1 VRGARIAAAVGAA
14 AVIALGCSACR
25 DNLMGSPS
33 GDAPA
38 PSSVSS
44 TSSTSSSSSSSSSE
58 LSGIESTLNGI
69 ESDMNS
75 DGSP

>member
-1 VRGARIAAAVGAA
+1 MRGARVAAAVGAA
-14 AVIALGCSACR
+14 ALIALGCSACR
-25 DNLMGSPS
+25 DNLVGSPS
-33 GDAPA
+33 ENAPA
-38 PSSVSS
+38 
-44 TSSTSSSSSSSSSE
+44 SSE

>member
-1 VRGARIAAAVGAA
+1 MRGARVAAAVGAA
-14 AVIALGCSACR
+14 ALITLGCSACR
-25 DNLMGSPS
+25 DNLMGSP
-33 GDAPA
+33 A
-38 PSSVSS
+38 PSTSPVSP
-44 TSSTSSSSSSSSSE
+44 SSE

>member
-1 VRGARIAAAVGAA
+1 MRGARVAAAVGAA
-14 AVIALGCSACR
+14 AIIALGCSACR

-38 PSSVSS
+38 SS
-44 TSSTSSSSSSSSSE
+44 TSSAPSGASGSSE
-58 LSGIESTLNGI
+58 LSGIESTLDGI

>member
-1 VRGARIAAAVGAA
+1 VRGARVAAAVGAA

-25 DNLMGSPS
+25 DNLMGSPA
-33 GDAPA
+33 GDTPA
-38 PSSVSS
+38 PTSSV
-44 TSSTSSSSSSSSSE
+44 SSSSSE
-58 LSGIESTLNGI
+58 LGGIESTLNGI

>member
-33 GDAPA
+33 GDTPA
-38 PSSVSS
+38 SSSV
-44 TSSTSSSSSSSSSE
+44 SSSSSSSSSE

-69 ESDMNS
+69 ESDMDS

>member
-14 AVIALGCSACR
+14 ALIALGCSACR
-25 DNLMGSPS
+25 DNLMGSPDS
-33 GDAPA
+33 GSSPA
-38 PSSVSS
+38 
-44 TSSTSSSSSSSSSE
+44 SSE
-58 LSGIESTLNGI
+58 LSGIESTLNGV

>member
-1 VRGARIAAAVGAA
+1 MRGARIAAAVGAA

-44 TSSTSSSSSSSSSE
+44 SVSSSE

>member
-33 GDAPA
+33 GDAPT
-38 PSSVSS
+38 PSSV
-44 TSSTSSSSSSSSSE
+44 SSTSSSSSSSSSE

>member
-1 VRGARIAAAVGAA
+1 MRRAGIAVAAALV
-14 AVIALGCSACR
+14 VLGCAGCR
-25 DNLMGSPS
+25 DDLMGSP
-33 GDAPA
+33 P
-38 PSSVSS
+38 P
-44 TSSTSSSSSSSSSE
+44 TSSSPAE

>member
-1 VRGARIAAAVGAA
+1 MRGARVAAAVGAA
-14 AVIALGCSACR
+14 ALVALGCSGCR
-25 DNLMGSPS
+25 DDLMGSPDPS
-33 GDAPA
+33 T
-38 PSSVSS
+38 SSVSPS
-44 TSSTSSSSSSSSSE
+44 GE

>member
-1 VRGARIAAAVGAA
+1 MRGARVAAAVGAA
-14 AVIALGCSACR
+14 ALVALGCSACR
-25 DNLMGSPS
+25 DDLMGSPS
-33 GDAPA
+33 DSAPTS
-38 PSSVSS
+38 SSVSPS
-44 TSSTSSSSSSSSSE
+44 AE

>member
-1 VRGARIAAAVGAA
+1 MRGARVAAAVGAA

-33 GDAPA
+33 GDTPA
-38 PSSVSS
+38 P
-44 TSSTSSSSSSSSSE
+44 TSSSVSSSSE
-58 LSGIESTLNGI
+58 LGGIESTLDGI

>member
-14 AVIALGCSACR
+14 ALIALGCSACR
-25 DNLMGSPS
+25 DNLMGSPES
-33 GDAPA
+33 GGTPAAPA
-38 PSSVSS
+38 SSAAPGSS
-44 TSSTSSSSSSSSSE
+44 GSSGSSE

>member
-1 VRGARIAAAVGAA
+1 MRGARVAAAVGAA
-14 AVIALGCSACR
+14 ALIALGCSACR
-25 DNLMGSPS
+25 DNLMGSP
-33 GDAPA
+33 GDSP
-38 PSSVSS
+38 
-44 TSSTSSSSSSSSSE
+44 TSSSVAPSAE

>member
-1 VRGARIAAAVGAA
+1 MRGARIAAAVGAA
-14 AVIALGCSACR
+14 ALVALGCSGCR

-33 GDAPA
+33 DSA
-38 PSSVSS
+38 PSSSVSPS
-44 TSSTSSSSSSSSSE
+44 GE

>member
-1 VRGARIAAAVGAA
+1 MRGARIAAAVGAA

-44 TSSTSSSSSSSSSE
+44 SSSSSE

-69 ESDMNS
+69 ESDMDS

>member
-1 VRGARIAAAVGAA
+1 MRGARVAAAVGAA
-14 AVIALGCSACR
+14 ALIALGCSACR

-33 GDAPA
+33 GSAPA
-38 PSSVSS
+38 PASV
-44 TSSTSSSSSSSSSE
+44 SSSE

>member
-1 VRGARIAAAVGAA
+1 MRGARVAAAVGAA
-14 AVIALGCSACR
+14 ALIALGCSACR
-25 DNLMGSPS
+25 DNLMGSP
-33 GDAPA
+33 GE
-38 PSSVSS
+38 SSP
-44 TSSTSSSSSSSSSE
+44 SSSSAD

>member
-1 VRGARIAAAVGAA
+1 VRGARVAAAVGAA
-14 AVIALGCSACR
+14 ALVALGCSACR
-25 DNLMGSPS
+25 DDLMGSPS
-33 GDAPA
+33 DSAPA
-38 PSSVSS
+38 SSSVSS
-44 TSSTSSSSSSSSSE
+44 SGSSAE